1 MFHPIDSWPVRCICA
16 RWYQALGRWVYSYS
30 TSPGIFREDW
40 ARSLYMYSQCSVLVK
55 LFRLHRLLEYRWGVL
70 LLFCCT
76 KTKWD
81 DNDDNTIH
89 IINIRLMVRGILS
102 AGSSARECVLQD
114 LCSVG
119 SSALE
124 VFVLPRSIMLQA
136 VYSDANH
143 VTKTLS
149 YQSGFSLRGS
159 GRCWL
164 FRVSNFLSILCC
176 SCLPRRLQCARA
188 CIDKFLRSLRTH

>member
-102 AGSSARECVLQD
+102 AGSSARECVSQD
-114 LCSVG
+114 VCSVG
-119 SSALE
+119 SLDLE
-124 VFVLPRSIMLQA
+124 VFVLPRSIVLQA
-136 VYSDANH
+136 VCSVVND
-143 VTKTLS
+143 VTRLCRICRI
-149 YQSGFSLRGS
+149 FSLRG
-159 GRCWL
+159 
-164 FRVSNFLSILCC
+164 
-176 SCLPRRLQCARA
+176 
-188 CIDKFLRSLRTH
+188 LRTLLALSGVKLSFDSSVFVSPSAFAVCTCMYR